1 MAETAAANTTVKEGV
16 ELLTPEPLERLS
28 KLREEAGEHIKNLPV
43 GDSNNSPANYDVE
56 QNIRE
61 IYAIIN
67 MNEEIFDRCMGDFMI
82 KSWRNGE
89 QSWATGFRRITYEKV
104 TTRVRNDGTQVI
116 THPIRATKEF
126 NTTPLSK
133 LPQGLEDIIA
143 SSNMTGKHSFFIDFL
158 AFFQRALLLHDTV
171 LEPFLPKLKEHLMS
185 IQVCLGEIDAW
196 VIQETQENV
205 TFLEET
211 FAKKIEIPDDNIQL
225 GPHEC
230 SCESHNPYELCLSC
244 GLTFCNHNDYD
255 NTRRCPNDMF
265 GNRNYTRFQCQY
277 HQVLKRC
284 HSNAGKHE
292 MSFHISDEQ
301 DKVRLKKLLELMAMY

>member
-1 MAETAAANTTVKEGV
+1 MMVETAAAANTTDEEG
-16 ELLTPEPLERLS
+16 EPFLTPLEPLEKLS

-43 GDSNNSPANYDVE
+43 GDSKNSPSNYDVE

-61 IYAIIN
+61 IYAILN
-67 MNEEIFDRCMGDFMI
+67 MNEEIFERCMGGFMM
-82 KSWRNGE
+82 KTWRNGE
-89 QSWATGFRRITYEKV
+89 QSWATGFRRTTYEKV
-104 TTRVRNDGTQVI
+104 TTRAKNDVTEII
-116 THPIRATKEF
+116 THPIRTTKEF

-158 AFFQRALLLHDTV
+158 AFFQRALLLHETV
-171 LEPFLPKLKEHLMS
+171 LEPFLPKLKEHLIL
-185 IQVCLGEIDAW
+185 IQVCLGEIDSW
-196 VIQETQENV
+196 VIQETQGNV

-211 FAKKIEIPDDNIQL
+211 FAKKIEIPGDNIQL

-230 SCESHNPYELCLSC
+230 SCENHDPNELCLSC
-244 GLTFCNHNDYD
+244 GKAFCNHNDYS
-255 NTRRCPNDMF
+255 NTRRC
-265 GNRNYTRFQCQY
+265 GNHSYTRFQCQY

-284 HSNAGKHE
+284 NSDAGKHE